1 MKMLKISVATVN
13 FSSNFHILDCLAN
26 NKNERSISMQISKV
40 YISFIENKRGA
51 WRGEETNKRREKR
64 AKETQ

>member
-51 WRGEETNKRREKR
+51 
-64 AKETQ
+64 